1 MLSEMHRE
9 DIKAALRKRFGSVAA
24 FERARSLPAKSVS
37 DLLRGQ
43 KSARVEQAVVEAITD
58 VGPQQSE
65 GSDDSRKNGPAQRL
79 NAEAR

>member
-9 DIKAALRKRFGSVAA
+9 DIKAALRKKFGSVAA

-58 VGPQQSE
+58 KVPQQSE
-65 GSDDSRKNGPAQRL
+65 GSDDSRKKGPPQRL
-79 NAEAR
+79 NAGVR